1 MSLEENIPQTH
12 LKRTR
17 SSIVLKQETHYELS
31 SITVVDLEKNS
42 YTNYITKPPRH
53 PFAKLYCSAHVLMI
67 FLFSTNRFY
76 FATLQLYEPFVR
88 INDNSTIGTL
98 RNQC

>member
-12 LKRTR
+12 IKRTR

-53 PFAKLYCSAHVLMI
+53 PFAKLYCSAHVLT

-76 FATLQLYEPFVR
+76 FATLQLYEPSLVR

>member
-53 PFAKLYCSAHVLMI
+53 PFAKLYCSAHVLI

-88 INDNSTIGTL
+88 INDNSTIGSL